1 MTMKGADN
9 LKLFKKFFRFFFK
22 KVSPELNNTSSSII
36 DNWFHSHA
44 HEAVEQI
51 KSDLISI
58 NSNKTPIFTTILDFG
73 CGDGIMLA
81 SLTNKL
87 NVIGHGVDFTLV
99 DKKRLKHIFLSNNF
113 ELNTDSID
121 FYTLDKF
128 SFKPGYDLVLSWSVI
143 EHVLDLN
150 KYFDEAVK
158 LLKSSG
164 LLYLQTWPLWNSS
177 QGHHLFDVGLNAFEH
192 IQYADESK
200 LFTHLERLKAN
211 PAYGWNN
218 LEMDFDNWKKAAKD
232 SYNSCNRITID
243 EIQNCIEK
251 HSLRL
256 LFFKPYFEDA
266 NFNLIP
272 FWNKWK
278 DFSISGG
285 RWILQKI

>member
-1 MTMKGADN
+1 MTKKGAN
-9 LKLFKKFFRFFFK
+9 SLKLFKQFFGYFFN
-22 KVSPELNNTSSSII
+22 KVTPEHANASSSTI
-36 DNWFHSHA
+36 DNWFNSHA

-58 NSNKTPIFTTILDFG
+58 NSNEIPSFTMILDFG

-81 SLTNKL
+81 SLANKL

-99 DKKRLKHIFLSNNF
+99 DKKSLKHIFSNNNS
-113 ELNTDSID
+113 ELNTDSIN

-128 SFKPGYDLVLSWSVI
+128 NFKPAYDLVLSWSVI

-150 KYFDEAVK
+150 KYFDEAIK
-158 LLKSSG
+158 LLKSNG

-192 IQYADESK
+192 IEFTDELK
-200 LFTHLERLKAN
+200 LFTHIERIKDN
-211 PAYGWNN
+211 PAYGWSN
-218 LEMDFDNWKKAAKD
+218 LEIDFDNWKKAAKD
-232 SYNSCNRITID
+232 SYKSCNRITID
-243 EIQNCIEK
+243 EIQSCIEK
-251 HSLRL
+251 YSLRL

-272 FWNKWK
+272 FGNKWK
-278 DFSISGG
+278 DFAISGG